1 MKIKIDIEFDTRE
14 EIALKLTILKLDEDG
29 DFQPTES
36 YYFAYVTECTQFVSG
51 YLCALNS
58 LIDIE

>member
-14 EIALKLTILKLDEDG
+14 EIAMVLTVLKLDEDG
-29 DFQPTES
+29 EWYPRES
-36 YYFAYVTECTQFVSG
+36 YDFAYVTECTQFISG

-58 LIDIE
+58 LEGLE